1 MVRVKE
7 HTTMIRVALAA
18 AGALATA
25 GAATADESRERAV
38 PAPTKFDH
46 ISCKG
51 GANEIRLTVRNVK
64 KSVGVLT
71 VELYQND
78 QSTFL
83 KKEGRIVR
91 VKFAARAPMTQVCVY
106 APEAT
111 DYAIGVYHDQNANN
125 KFDKRPPFGLP
136 AEPYGVS
143 NNPKMQFAPPTI
155 DEALFH
161 VPPETIAVDVKLRGG

>member
-1 MVRVKE
+1 MGKVNKNKIGRCA
-7 HTTMIRVALAA
+7 ALAA
-18 AGALATA
+18 GAVWLSASATA
-25 GAATADESRERAV
+25 AEDSSRDRA
-38 PAPTKFDH
+38 PPSTNFEH

-51 GANEIRLTVRNVK
+51 GANEIRLTIRNVK
-64 KSVGVLT
+64 KSAGVLT
-71 VELYQND
+71 VELYKND
-78 QSTFL
+78 QETFL
-83 KKEGRIVR
+83 KKEGRVVR

-155 DEALFH
+155 NEALFH
-161 VPPETIAVDVKLRGG
+161 VMPETIGVDVKLRGG

>member
-1 MVRVKE
+1 MR
-7 HTTMIRVALAA
+7 RVALAA
-18 AGALATA
+18 GSVLAAA
-25 GAATADESRERAV
+25 GAASADDSRDRTPPSTAFE
-38 PAPTKFDH
+38 H

-51 GANEIRLTVRNVK
+51 GPNEVRLTMRNVK

-71 VELYQND
+71 VELYHND

-83 KKEGRIVR
+83 KKEGRAVR
-91 VKFAARAPMTQVCVY
+91 VKFAARAPMTQVCLY

-111 DYAIGVYHDQNANN
+111 AYAIGVYHDQNANN

-155 DEALFH
+155 EEALFQ
-161 VPPETIAVDVKLRGG
+161 VSPDMVAVDVKLRGG